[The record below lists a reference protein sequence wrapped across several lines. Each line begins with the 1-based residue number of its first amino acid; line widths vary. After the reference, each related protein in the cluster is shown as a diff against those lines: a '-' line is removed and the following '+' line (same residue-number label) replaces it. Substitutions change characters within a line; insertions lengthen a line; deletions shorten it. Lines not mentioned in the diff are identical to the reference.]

1 MGPEKT
7 EEKDLMCAILTAR
20 NLLQEEIFSAEAH
33 SLKELVEAAVKA
45 GSDLTLANLAGANL
59 VGVDLSDADLSGAN
73 LLGANLNGANLNG
86 TNLEGVK
93 R

>member
-1 MGPEKT
+1 
-7 EEKDLMCAILTAR
+7 MCAILSVK

-33 SLKELVEAAVKA
+33 SLKELIETAVLR
-45 GSDLTLANLAGANL
+45 GSDLTL
-59 VGVDLSDADLSGAN
+59 AN

-86 TNLEGVK
+86 THLEGVK